1 MTPQELINSILHL
14 SIQGKLVEQRPEE
27 GTAEELYQQIQSEK
41 QRLIKAGTIKNDKP
55 LPEII
60 DDEKPFDI
68 PETWRWARVGNI
80 TTLNPK
86 NVLNDNLDVAFIPM
100 PCVSDG
106 FRNQHTFEVR
116 KWQEI
121 KKGFTHFANG
131 DIGVAKITPC
141 FQNRKSVI
149 FSKLENGYGAGTT
162 ELSIV
167 RVIEN
172 TLVRDY
178 LLWFFKTDHFI
189 VNGVKSFSGTAGQQR
204 IYKDYLAT
212 CLIPLPPFTEQKR
225 IVAKIEELLPYID
238 RYEQAWS
245 KLEDFNKRF
254 PSDMQKSILQTAIQ
268 GKLVEQRT
276 EEGTGEEL
284 YQQIQAEKQR
294 LIKAGTIKKEKP
306 LPEIAE
312 DEKPFDI
319 PDSWK
324 WAYIGDLFQH
334 NTGKAL
340 NSSNRDGTLMDYITT
355 SNLYW
360 NRFELDKLGQMLF
373 TKSEVEKCTVVKGDL
388 LVLEGGDVGRAAIWS
403 YDFPMRIQNHI
414 HRLRPYANV
423 CVEFF
428 YHVFFLYKFAG
439 LINGKGIGIQGLSS
453 SAIHKLMIPLPPL
466 AEQKRIVAK
475 LEEILPLCE
484 KLKR

>member
-1 MTPQELINSILHL
+1 MAILTRELRNAVLQAA
-14 SIQGKLVEQRPEE
+14 IQGKLVKQRPEE
-27 GTAEELYQQIQSEK
+27 GTAEELYKQIQAEK
-41 QRLIKAGTIKNDKP
+41 QRLIKAGTIKKGKP

-204 IYKDYLAT
+204 IHKDYLAT

-225 IVAKIEELLPYID
+225 IVAKIEELMAKID
-238 RYEQAWS
+238 EFEIIENELEALKRAFPGEMKEALLQAAMQGS
-245 KLEDFNKRF
+245 LTNADLEKWEYKTLDKSTVLYTGN
-254 PSDMQKSILQTAIQ
+254 SISKSIKKAKYEGVTEGYDYIGTKDVGFDHHIDYDNGVRIPYDQTGFKYAEKDATLLCIEGGSAGKKI
-268 GKLVEQRT
+268 GKLDRKVCF
-276 EEGTGEEL
+276 GNKLCAFHPVGANADYL
-284 YQQIQAEKQR
+284 YYFLQS
-294 LIKAGTIKKEKP
+294 P
-306 LPEIAE
+306 
-312 DEKPFDI
+312 
-319 PDSWK
+319 
-324 WAYIGDLFQH
+324 
-334 NTGKAL
+334 
-340 NSSNRDGTLMDYITT
+340 
-355 SNLYW
+355 
-360 NRFELDKLGQMLF
+360 LF
-373 TKSEVEKCTVVKGDL
+373 TKVFKEGVSGMIGGVSINKLKNMEMPIPPFEDQQRIVEKLDL
-388 LVLEGGDVGRAAIWS
+388 
-403 YDFPMRIQNHI
+403 F
-414 HRLRPYANV
+414 
-423 CVEFF
+423 
-428 YHVFFLYKFAG
+428 
-439 LINGKGIGIQGLSS
+439 
-453 SAIHKLMIPLPPL
+453 
-466 AEQKRIVAK
+466 
-475 LEEILPLCE
+475 LPLCDE
-484 KLKR
+484 LAELA